1 MFHNAETGSTAFVT
15 LEMSEDEVLARMQ
28 ANTAA
33 FKPQSTVSG
42 RMVLSRPGFCSI
54 LRRDTALEAQ
64 TRLEHTDSPCPLV
77 NLDAGRR
84 LRVLGRRV
92 VELPGG

>member
-1 MFHNAETGSTAFVT
+1 MFHNAATGNTAFVT
-15 LEMSEDEVLARMQ
+15 LEMSPDEVLARMQ
-28 ANTAA
+28 ANSADL
-33 FKPQSTVSG
+33 KPQSTISG
-42 RMVLSRPGFCSI
+42 RVSLLKPNFCSI

-84 LRVLGRRV
+84 LRVLGKRV
-92 VELPGG
+92 VEVRGE